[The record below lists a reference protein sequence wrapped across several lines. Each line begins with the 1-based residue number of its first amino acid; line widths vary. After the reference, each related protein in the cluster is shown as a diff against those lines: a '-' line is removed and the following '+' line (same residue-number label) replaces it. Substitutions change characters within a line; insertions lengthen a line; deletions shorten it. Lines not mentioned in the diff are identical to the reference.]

1 MKMALSNRK
10 SDAQRLQ
17 GCKIKM
23 DDSGNILIK
32 RIAKA
37 NVYVKSGDGENAVAN
52 EILKVAPLKWTE
64 LFFQMTTA
72 NKLFLPK
79 LFQID
84 MYPGCRRSAWA
95 GQAGEVVWYEEVP
108 AKRGEGAEEGLPGPE
123 EAGVP
128 GDYEDEN
135 VSLAKIPIDYI
146 AIFVFLRYTY

>member
-1 MKMALSNRK
+1 MPR
-10 SDAQRLQ
+10 
-17 GCKIKM
+17 
-23 DDSGNILIK
+23 
-32 RIAKA
+32 
-37 NVYVKSGDGENAVAN
+37 VK
-52 EILKVAPLKWTE
+52 
-64 LFFQMTTA
+64 LFF
-72 NKLFLPK
+72 PK

-128 GDYEDEN
+128 GDYDDEY

>member
-1 MKMALSNRK
+1 MH
-10 SDAQRLQ
+10 
-17 GCKIKM
+17 
-23 DDSGNILIK
+23 
-32 RIAKA
+32 
-37 NVYVKSGDGENAVAN
+37 
-52 EILKVAPLKWTE
+52 
-64 LFFQMTTA
+64 
-72 NKLFLPK
+72 
-79 LFQID
+79 
-84 MYPGCRRSAWA
+84 PGCRRSAWA